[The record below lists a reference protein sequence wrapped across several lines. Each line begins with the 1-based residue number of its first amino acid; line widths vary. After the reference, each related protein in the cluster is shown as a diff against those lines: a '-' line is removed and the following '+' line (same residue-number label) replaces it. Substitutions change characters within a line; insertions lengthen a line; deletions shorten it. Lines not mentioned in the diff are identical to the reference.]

1 MSPHARCFVPLLLLL
16 ACRPQD
22 NAPGAASAASSA
34 PVVRSEEPAA
44 LPSATEAGGP
54 NGTKAISGVAPPL
67 AASAAGSRSWSFD
80 DGKPDA
86 APSGFAFGR
95 TGDGR
100 EGKWVV
106 RADPTA
112 PSGSQVLAQLDADK
126 TDDRFPIA
134 FATEPTLKDLELR
147 VRCKPISGAV
157 DQACGLVFRLK
168 DAQNYY
174 VTRANALENN
184 VRLYFVKDGR
194 RRQLASWSGKVT
206 ANAWHEY
213 RVVVRGDHIEVFW
226 DAAKVLDHRD
236 GTFSE
241 AGKIGVWTKADSV
254 THFDDLHVEP
264 LG

>member
-1 MSPHARCFVPLLLLL
+1 MSPHARFFVPLLLLP
-16 ACRPQD
+16 ACRAQD
-22 NAPGAASAASSA
+22 SAPGAASAASSA
-34 PVVRSEEPAA
+34 PVVRPEEPAT
-44 LPSATEAGGP
+44 LPSATETDRA
-54 NGTKAISGVAPPL
+54 NGTKAASGVAPVP

-80 DGKPDA
+80 DGGTDA

-106 RADPTA
+106 RSDPTA
-112 PSGSQVLAQLDADK
+112 PSGSQVLAQVDADK

-134 FATEPTLKDLELR
+134 FATEPTLKDLELS
-147 VRCKPISGAV
+147 VRCKPISGTV

-168 DAQNYY
+168 DARNYY

-184 VRLYFVKDGR
+184 VRLYVVKDGR
-194 RRQLASWSGKVT
+194 RQQLASWSGKVT
-206 ANAWHEY
+206 AKAWHEY

-226 DAAKVLDHRD
+226 DAAKVLDHHD
-236 GTFSE
+236 DTFSD
-241 AGKIGVWTKADSV
+241 AGKVGVWTKADSV
-254 THFDDLHVEP
+254 THFDDLRVEP